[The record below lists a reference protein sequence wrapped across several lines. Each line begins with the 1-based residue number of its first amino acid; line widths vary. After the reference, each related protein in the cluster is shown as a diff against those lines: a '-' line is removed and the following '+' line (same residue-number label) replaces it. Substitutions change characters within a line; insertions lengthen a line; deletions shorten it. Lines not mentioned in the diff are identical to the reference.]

1 MTACNKSTSQLL
13 PPNSKISTM
22 TPRNN
27 RLKPI
32 KTKICKAT
40 TMLPETKMISN
51 HLMVPTSSLPRKA
64 AAPVNFVQVLM
75 DVMPEVMKMAV
86 AISVVTVT
94 KIRSKA
100 TLRQMTKTMIVMMV
114 EEMEVRMTDKAP
126 KMIIVASIRIRIRIS
141 STVADNL
148 TKEASLERESSIVM
162 ILVGLGVLV
171 LVALTVR
178 VGTMM
183 TITKTTTTVTTAT
196 MVENGPI
203 VVMQTLILSNKSG

>member
-1 MTACNKSTSQLL
+1 
-13 PPNSKISTM
+13 
-22 TPRNN
+22 
-27 RLKPI
+27 
-32 KTKICKAT
+32 
-40 TMLPETKMISN
+40 
-51 HLMVPTSSLPRKA
+51 
-64 AAPVNFVQVLM
+64 
-75 DVMPEVMKMAV
+75 MKMAV

-183 TITKTTTTVTTAT
+183 TITKTTTIVTTAT